1 MSFSLFMFGAF
12 TLAAE
17 WKQIRG
23 KAWKKI
29 FYVFT
34 FPLFMLTYIPISL
47 AALVGKVEWKPIRH
61 GLTKAQDSKER
72 A

>member
-1 MSFSLFMFGAF
+1 MF
-12 TLAAE
+12 AE
-17 WKQIRG
+17 WKQIKG
-23 KAWKKI
+23 AAWKKI
-29 FYVFT
+29 LYVFT

-61 GLTKAQDSKER
+61 GLTKAEKGKEQ

>member
-1 MSFSLFMFGAF
+1 M
-12 TLAAE
+12 
-17 WKQIRG
+17 
-23 KAWKKI
+23 
-29 FYVFT
+29 FT